1 MAELSRHYLTEFI
14 SEANR
19 STIAFD
25 LDRNE
30 GWIFRLALDDTR
42 RRVCWL
48 PHARRYQGFLAFRG
62 QKVVIGASSGI
73 VTILDFSNV

>member
-1 MAELSRHYLTEFI
+1 MAKLSCHYLTEFI

-19 STIAFD
+19 STVSFD
-25 LDRNE
+25 MDGSE
-30 GWIFRLALDDTR
+30 GWIIRVALDGTR

-48 PHARRYQGFLAFRG
+48 PHARRFNGYLAFRG
-62 QKVVIGASSGI
+62 QKVVVGARSGI